1 MRQATVAR
9 KTNETD
15 IQLTL
20 TLEGETSRIDTGCGF
35 LDHMLE
41 LFARHGGFGL
51 ELSCKGDTRVDYH
64 HTVEDIGIV
73 LGEAFRQALGD
84 KRGINRYGS
93 FLLPMDEALVLVA
106 VDLSGRTTCCCEL
119 HAAGAE
125 GRGFRHR
132 ARARSSFSGSAA
144 AGSSPSTCGSWRA
157 RTPTTSSRR
166 RSRDSAG
173 RWRSRW
179 RWTAATPTRCPAPR
193 VCSEPHLRGGNT
205 DDCDY

>member
-1 MRQATVAR
+1 MREASVAR

-20 TLEGETSRIDTGCGF
+20 ALEGEQYRVDTGCGF

-51 ELSCKGDTRVDYH
+51 QLHCQGDTRVDYH

-73 LGEAFRQALGD
+73 LGQAFREALGD

-106 VDLSGRTTCCCEL
+106 VDLSGRTTCCCDLTLPAQKVGDFDTEL
-119 HAAGAE
+119 AEEFFLGFCRGGEFTLHVRQLAGKNTHHILEAAFKGL
-125 GRGFRHR
+125 GRAMAIAVAMDSRHPD
-132 ARARSSFSGSAA
+132 AL
-144 AGSSPSTCGSWRA
+144 PSTKG
-157 RTPTTSSRR
+157 
-166 RSRDSAG
+166 
-173 RWRSRW
+173 
-179 RWTAATPTRCPAPR
+179 
-193 VCSEPHLRGGNT
+193 VL
-205 DDCDY
+205 

>member
-1 MRQATVAR
+1 MREASVAR

-20 TLEGETSRIDTGCGF
+20 ALEGEQYRVDTGCGF

-51 ELSCKGDTRVDYH
+51 KLHCQGDTRVDYH

-73 LGEAFRQALGD
+73 LGQAFREALGD

-106 VDLSGRTTCCCEL
+106 VDLPGRTTCCCDLTLPAQKVGDCDTEL
-119 HAAGAE
+119 AEEFFLGFCRGGEFTLHVRQLAGKNTHHILEAAFKGF
-125 GRGFRHR
+125 GRAMAIAVAMDSRHPD
-132 ARARSSFSGSAA
+132 AL
-144 AGSSPSTCGSWRA
+144 PSTKG
-157 RTPTTSSRR
+157 
-166 RSRDSAG
+166 
-173 RWRSRW
+173 
-179 RWTAATPTRCPAPR
+179 
-193 VCSEPHLRGGNT
+193 VL
-205 DDCDY
+205 

>member
-1 MRQATVAR
+1 MREASVAR

-20 TLEGETSRIDTGCGF
+20 ALEGEQYRVDTGCGF

-51 ELSCKGDTRVDYH
+51 RLHCQGDTRVDYH

-73 LGEAFRQALGD
+73 LGQAFREALGD

-106 VDLSGRTTCCCEL
+106 VDLSGRTTCCCDLTLPAQKVGDFDTEL
-119 HAAGAE
+119 AEEFFLGFCRGGEFTLHVRQLAGKNTHHILEAAFKGF
-125 GRGFRHR
+125 GRAMAIAVAMDSRHPD
-132 ARARSSFSGSAA
+132 AL
-144 AGSSPSTCGSWRA
+144 PSTKG
-157 RTPTTSSRR
+157 
-166 RSRDSAG
+166 
-173 RWRSRW
+173 
-179 RWTAATPTRCPAPR
+179 
-193 VCSEPHLRGGNT
+193 VL
-205 DDCDY
+205 

>member
-1 MRQATVAR
+1 MREASVAR

-20 TLEGETSRIDTGCGF
+20 ALEGEQYRVDTGCGF

-51 ELSCKGDTRVDYH
+51 QLHCQGDTRVDYH

-73 LGEAFRQALGD
+73 LGQVFREALGD

-106 VDLSGRTTCCCEL
+106 VDLSGRTTCCCDLTRPAQKVGDFDTEL
-119 HAAGAE
+119 AEEFFLGFCRGGEFTLHVRQLAGKNTHHILEAAFKGF
-125 GRGFRHR
+125 GRAMAIAVAMDSRHPD
-132 ARARSSFSGSAA
+132 AL
-144 AGSSPSTCGSWRA
+144 PSTKG
-157 RTPTTSSRR
+157 
-166 RSRDSAG
+166 
-173 RWRSRW
+173 
-179 RWTAATPTRCPAPR
+179 
-193 VCSEPHLRGGNT
+193 VL
-205 DDCDY
+205 

>member
-1 MRQATVAR
+1 MREASVAR

-20 TLEGETSRIDTGCGF
+20 ALEGEEYRVDTGCGF

-51 ELSCKGDTRVDYH
+51 QLRCQGDTRVDYH

-73 LGEAFRQALGD
+73 LGQAFREALGD

-106 VDLSGRTTCCCEL
+106 VDLSGRTTCCCDLTLPAQKVGDFDTEL
-119 HAAGAE
+119 AEEFFLGFCRGGEFTLHVRQLAGKNTHHILEAAFKGF
-125 GRGFRHR
+125 GRAMAIAATMDSRHPD
-132 ARARSSFSGSAA
+132 AL
-144 AGSSPSTCGSWRA
+144 PSTKG
-157 RTPTTSSRR
+157 
-166 RSRDSAG
+166 
-173 RWRSRW
+173 
-179 RWTAATPTRCPAPR
+179 
-193 VCSEPHLRGGNT
+193 VL
-205 DDCDY
+205 

>member
-1 MRQATVAR
+1 MREASVAR

-20 TLEGETSRIDTGCGF
+20 ALEGEQYRVDTGCGF

-51 ELSCKGDTRVDYH
+51 QLHCQGDTRVDYH

-73 LGEAFRQALGD
+73 LGQAFREALGD

-106 VDLSGRTTCCCEL
+106 VDLSGRTTCCCDLTLPAQKVGDFDTEL
-119 HAAGAE
+119 AEEFFLGFCRGGEFTLHVRQLAGKNTHHILEAAFKGF
-125 GRGFRHR
+125 GRAMAIAVAMDSRHPD
-132 ARARSSFSGSAA
+132 AL
-144 AGSSPSTCGSWRA
+144 PSTKG
-157 RTPTTSSRR
+157 
-166 RSRDSAG
+166 
-173 RWRSRW
+173 
-179 RWTAATPTRCPAPR
+179 
-193 VCSEPHLRGGNT
+193 VL
-205 DDCDY
+205 

>member
-1 MRQATVAR
+1 MREASVAR

-20 TLEGETSRIDTGCGF
+20 ALEGEQYRVDTGCGF

-51 ELSCKGDTRVDYH
+51 QLRCQGDTRVDYH

-73 LGEAFRQALGD
+73 LGQAFREALGD

-106 VDLSGRTTCCCEL
+106 VDLSGRTTCCCDLTLPAQKVGDFDTEL
-119 HAAGAE
+119 AEEFFLGFCRGGEFTLHVRQLAGKNTHHILEAAFKGF
-125 GRGFRHR
+125 GRAMAIAVAMDSRHPD
-132 ARARSSFSGSAA
+132 AL
-144 AGSSPSTCGSWRA
+144 PSTKG
-157 RTPTTSSRR
+157 
-166 RSRDSAG
+166 
-173 RWRSRW
+173 
-179 RWTAATPTRCPAPR
+179 
-193 VCSEPHLRGGNT
+193 VL
-205 DDCDY
+205 

>member
-1 MRQATVAR
+1 MRKASVAR

-20 TLEGETSRIDTGCGF
+20 ALEGEQYRVDTGCGF

-51 ELSCKGDTRVDYH
+51 QLHCQGDTRVDYH

-73 LGEAFRQALGD
+73 LGQAFREALGD

-106 VDLSGRTTCCCEL
+106 VDLSGRTTCCCDLTLPAQKVGDFDTEL
-119 HAAGAE
+119 GEEFFLGFCRGGEFTLHVRQLAGKNTHHILEAAFKGF
-125 GRGFRHR
+125 GRAMAIAVAMDSRHPD
-132 ARARSSFSGSAA
+132 AL
-144 AGSSPSTCGSWRA
+144 PSTKG
-157 RTPTTSSRR
+157 
-166 RSRDSAG
+166 
-173 RWRSRW
+173 
-179 RWTAATPTRCPAPR
+179 
-193 VCSEPHLRGGNT
+193 VL
-205 DDCDY
+205 

>member
-1 MRQATVAR
+1 MREASVAR

-20 TLEGETSRIDTGCGF
+20 ALEGEQYRVDTGCGF

-51 ELSCKGDTRVDYH
+51 QLHCQGDTRVDYH

-73 LGEAFRQALGD
+73 LGQAFREALGD

-106 VDLSGRTTCCCEL
+106 VDLSGRTTCCCDLTLPAQKVGDFDTEL
-119 HAAGAE
+119 AEEFFLGFCRGGEFTLHVRQLAGKNTHHILEAAFKGF
-125 GRGFRHR
+125 GR
-132 ARARSSFSGSAA
+132 AMAIAA
-144 AGSSPSTCGSWRA
+144 AMDSRHPDALPSTKG
-157 RTPTTSSRR
+157 
-166 RSRDSAG
+166 
-173 RWRSRW
+173 
-179 RWTAATPTRCPAPR
+179 
-193 VCSEPHLRGGNT
+193 VL
-205 DDCDY
+205 

>member
-119 HAAGAE
+119 QLPAPKVGDFDTELGEEFFLGFCRGGEFTLHLRQLAGKNTHHILEAAFKGF
-125 GRGFRHR
+125 GRAMAIAVALDSRHPDTL
-132 ARARSSFSGSAA
+132 
-144 AGSSPSTCGSWRA
+144 PSTKG
-157 RTPTTSSRR
+157 
-166 RSRDSAG
+166 
-173 RWRSRW
+173 
-179 RWTAATPTRCPAPR
+179 
-193 VCSEPHLRGGNT
+193 VL
-205 DDCDY
+205 

>member
-1 MRQATVAR
+1 MREASVAR

-20 TLEGETSRIDTGCGF
+20 ALEGEQYRVDTGCGF

-51 ELSCKGDTRVDYH
+51 RLHCQGDTRVDYH

-73 LGEAFRQALGD
+73 LGQAFREALGD

-106 VDLSGRTTCCCEL
+106 VDLSGRTTCCCDL
-119 HAAGAE
+119 TLPAQKVGILPRLLPRRGVHPPCQTAGGE
-125 GRGFRHR
+125 EHPPHPRGGVQGIRPGDGDCGRDGQ
-132 ARARSSFSGSAA
+132 
-144 AGSSPSTCGSWRA
+144 P
-157 RTPTTSSRR
+157 SSRR
-166 RSRDSAG
+166 AAEHQG
-173 RWRSRW
+173 RAVSGQFGRRKQ
-179 RWTAATPTRCPAPR
+179 
-193 VCSEPHLRGGNT
+193 
-205 DDCDY
+205 DDCNY

>member
-1 MRQATVAR
+1 MREASVAR

-20 TLEGETSRIDTGCGF
+20 ALEGEQYRVDTGCGF

-51 ELSCKGDTRVDYH
+51 QMHCQGDTRVDYH

-73 LGEAFRQALGD
+73 LGQAFREALGD

-106 VDLSGRTTCCCEL
+106 VDLSGRTTCCCDLTLPAQKVGDFDTEL
-119 HAAGAE
+119 AEEFFLGFCRGGEFTLPVRQLAGKNTHHILEAAFKGF
-125 GRGFRHR
+125 GRAMAIAVAMDSRHPD
-132 ARARSSFSGSAA
+132 AL
-144 AGSSPSTCGSWRA
+144 PSTKG
-157 RTPTTSSRR
+157 
-166 RSRDSAG
+166 
-173 RWRSRW
+173 
-179 RWTAATPTRCPAPR
+179 
-193 VCSEPHLRGGNT
+193 VL
-205 DDCDY
+205 

>member
-15 IQLTL
+15 IRLAL

-41 LFARHGGFGL
+41 LFVRHGGFGL

-73 LGEAFRQALGD
+73 LGQAFRQALGD

-106 VDLSGRTTCCCEL
+106 VDLSGRATCCCEL
-119 HAAGAE
+119 QLPAQKVGDFDTELAEEFFLGFCRGGEFTLHLRQLAGKNTHHILEAAFKGF
-125 GRGFRHR
+125 GRAMAIAVAPDSRR
-132 ARARSSFSGSAA
+132 PDAL
-144 AGSSPSTCGSWRA
+144 PSTKG
-157 RTPTTSSRR
+157 
-166 RSRDSAG
+166 
-173 RWRSRW
+173 
-179 RWTAATPTRCPAPR
+179 
-193 VCSEPHLRGGNT
+193 VL
-205 DDCDY
+205 

>member
-1 MRQATVAR
+1 MREASVAR

-20 TLEGETSRIDTGCGF
+20 ALEGEQYRVDTGCGF

-51 ELSCKGDTRVDYH
+51 QLHCQGDTRVDYH

-73 LGEAFRQALGD
+73 LGQAFREALGD

-106 VDLSGRTTCCCEL
+106 VDLSGRTTCCCDLTLPAQKVGDFDTEL
-119 HAAGAE
+119 TEEFFLGFCRGGEFTLHVRQLAGKNTHHILEAAFKGF
-125 GRGFRHR
+125 GRAMAIAVAMDSRHPD
-132 ARARSSFSGSAA
+132 AL
-144 AGSSPSTCGSWRA
+144 PSTKG
-157 RTPTTSSRR
+157 
-166 RSRDSAG
+166 
-173 RWRSRW
+173 
-179 RWTAATPTRCPAPR
+179 
-193 VCSEPHLRGGNT
+193 VL
-205 DDCDY
+205 

>member
-1 MRQATVAR
+1 MREASVAR

-20 TLEGETSRIDTGCGF
+20 ALEGEQYRVDTGCGF

-51 ELSCKGDTRVDYH
+51 RLHCQGDARVDYH

-73 LGEAFRQALGD
+73 LGQAFREALGD

-106 VDLSGRTTCCCEL
+106 VDLSGRTTCCCDLTLPAQKVGDFDTEL
-119 HAAGAE
+119 AEEFFLGFCRGGEFTLHVRQLAGKNTHHILEAAFKGF
-125 GRGFRHR
+125 GRAMAIAVAMDSRHPD
-132 ARARSSFSGSAA
+132 AL
-144 AGSSPSTCGSWRA
+144 PSTKG
-157 RTPTTSSRR
+157 
-166 RSRDSAG
+166 
-173 RWRSRW
+173 
-179 RWTAATPTRCPAPR
+179 
-193 VCSEPHLRGGNT
+193 VL
-205 DDCDY
+205 